1 MKSNKIL
8 AAVMATMIGLF
19 SASAMAAQFLPQQH
33 QVPVSQADHYSIQ
46 NTAGGR

>member
-19 SASAMAAQFLPQQH
+19 SASAMATQFLPQQH

-46 NTAGGR
+46 DTAGGH